1 MKKLAVVL
9 LVLVLLT
16 SAVCSCTSWGKDERH
31 KYSILR
37 SKNSIWQDSDR
48 ILTVRFEPGVYPHK
62 GIMIMDGIEY
72 EIDMEF
78 SFSRRC
84 YLTFVKKPWNTFSGN
99 WDLTYTENMEDAEE
113 WCITVTETSWF
124 LSWLKGKTLIMKR
137 KPIDRKTDRTI
148 VVPLRMAGETEIRQ

>member
-1 MKKLAVVL
+1 MIIRKKALIL
-9 LVLVLLT
+9 FIITVLLT

-48 ILTVRFEPGVYPHK
+48 ILTVIFEPNVFPHK

-72 EIDMEF
+72 EIDMDF

-137 KPIDRKTDRTI
+137 KPIDRKTNRIPEGDSPIT
-148 VVPLRMAGETEIRQ
+148 VPR